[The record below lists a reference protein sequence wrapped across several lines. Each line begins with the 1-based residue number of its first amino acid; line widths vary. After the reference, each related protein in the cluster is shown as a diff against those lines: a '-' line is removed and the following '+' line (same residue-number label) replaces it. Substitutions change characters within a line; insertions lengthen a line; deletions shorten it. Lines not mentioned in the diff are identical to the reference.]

1 MAYTLELN
9 TKGLDARVVNKFK
22 LMAKN
27 YSYEVVE
34 HGPNR
39 IAFTSDRGISFTN
52 LVDGISRLC
61 EVYGVDYFS
70 LLDLD

>member
-1 MAYTLELN
+1 MTYTLELN
-9 TKGLDARVVNKFK
+9 TKGLDIRLVNKFK

-39 IAFTSDRGISFTN
+39 IVFTSDRGMSFTD
-52 LVDGISRLC
+52 LVNGISRLC
-61 EVYGVDYFS
+61 TVYGVDYLS
-70 LLDLD
+70 LLD